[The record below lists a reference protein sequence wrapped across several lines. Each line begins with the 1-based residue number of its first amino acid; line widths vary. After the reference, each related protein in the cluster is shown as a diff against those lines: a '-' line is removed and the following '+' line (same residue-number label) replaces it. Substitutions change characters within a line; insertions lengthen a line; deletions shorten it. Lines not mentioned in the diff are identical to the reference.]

1 VFDASFN
8 VGMLNALAAQPLQF
22 QRRVVVGVIES
33 HVHLNISDNF
43 NKIFDFSVNGLKPA
57 TSKSGFRLVTL
68 PYPTGV
74 TLSIPHAT
82 TSSLDERSVLVLFV
96 GSLAR
101 GRGSNTGR
109 SGIPNMIRAQ
119 VVDAIRASGTQ
130 NGKLSYYCTEDACG
144 ICAPGNEDPCRRLL
158 QDTEKDR
165 LWELPANAVFCVEPA
180 GDTLTRAHFY
190 VAVHSGCIPI
200 IFDGGDGSSLYDKQS
215 HTFWPF
221 RVIGNDDDEENASSS
236 RSSSSSGSSSKHD
249 SEFDSFNDGSLE
261 EDREEDVDILKRVK
275 ESSHVKSSSKNSFF
289 ISSSTFSKSNPSSIS
304 MKSSKS
310 SSSSNQLHHK
320 TITNT
325 NFDIAI
331 EKIGLDYSKFSI
343 LLNATEV
350 LMNTGNKQQSSPSY
364 VDRLIDM
371 YVNRRDQVHK
381 YQVELDKVAQAF
393 VYSPATTLRQP
404 VSNDAFGRFSTLL
417 HSLISPSPSPFK

>member
-130 NGKLSYYCTEDACG
+130 NGKLSYFCTEDACG

-221 RVIGNDDDEENASSS
+221 RVLGNDDEDDTSFS
-236 RSSSSSGSSSKHD
+236 RSSSSKHD
-249 SEFDSFNDGSLE
+249 SEFDSFNDGSQE
-261 EDREEDVDILKRVK
+261 EDREDVDILKRVK
-275 ESSHVKSSSKNSFF
+275 ESHVKSSSKNSFF

-310 SSSSNQLHHK
+310 SASSNQLHHK

-350 LMNTGNKQQSSPSY
+350 LMNTGKQSPSY
-364 VDRLIDM
+364 VDVLIDM